1 MARNGSGTY
10 NLVSGNPVVTG
21 TTISSTWA
29 NNTLNDIATALS
41 GSIASDGQTPITANL
56 PMAGYKLT
64 NVAAGSLLTDYARID
79 QLQNS
84 SIIWLTSVTGTDTI
98 TASSTITPAAYAAG
112 QVFRFVSAGTN
123 TTTAAS
129 LNINSLGA
137 KTITKKGDANI
148 QIGDLPANAVIT
160 VVYDGTNFQIIGIE
174 TRQFRIYATAT
185 PSMSLIIDAG
195 NIQQQTTL
203 TSIAKQTTTAF
214 VAPVTNPRNDL
225 IVLDETTGAY
235 SIVAGTEAASPA
247 DPAIPANKIL
257 LARVRL
263 TVGMT
268 SINSTNFDDLLPLY
282 YANGISQTFADT
294 RYGSAMFPFTVPAA
308 VGGLLTATL
317 APCKVDFRNTSL
329 AVGTPIEYNVTS
341 NMTLAMTSIA
351 GSLGAVTAI
360 QTRLVYALVY
370 GAGAPQIAVANI
382 SGGLQMDETNLIT
395 TAAIGAGS
403 TSATAWYSTSAIAT
417 PSQYRII
424 GFVDATWTSGTG
436 WSSPALVQPA
446 GGLAMSSIK
455 GTRWQDVTASRALGG
470 TYYTGAFSRKLNVY
484 ATGTAGYFTLNV
496 VVDGLNMI
504 IGIASWNGAASNYF
518 GNGQIEIG
526 PYRSYTINNVA
537 AAATLSAWFEE

>member
-10 NLVSGNPVVTG
+10 NLISGNPVVTG

-64 NVAAGSLLTDYARID
+64 NVGAGSLLTDYARID

-84 SIIWLTSVTGTDTI
+84 SVTWLTGVTGTDTI
-98 TASSTITPAAYAAG
+98 TASLTITPSAYAAG
-112 QVFRFVSAGTN
+112 QVFRFISAGAN
-123 TTTAAS
+123 TTTSAT

-148 QIGDLPANAVIT
+148 NIGDLPANAIIT
-160 VVYDGTNFQIIGIE
+160 VVYDGIKFQIIGIE

-214 VAPVTNPRNDL
+214 VSPVTNPRNDL

-282 YANGISQTFADT
+282 YANGITQSAADL
-294 RYGSAMFPFTVPAA
+294 RYAALAGLATQVFNSAPA
-308 VGGLLTATL
+308 
-317 APCKVDFRNTSL
+317 
-329 AVGTPIEYNVTS
+329 
-341 NMTLAMTSIA
+341 
-351 GSLGAVTAI
+351 
-360 QTRLVYALVY
+360 
-370 GAGAPQIAVANI
+370 
-382 SGGLQMDETNLIT
+382 
-395 TAAIGAGS
+395 
-403 TSATAWYSTSAIAT
+403 TSATNVFRADQSFISAAPFGAPGYIKVPLWESVGGTIVPTYIQWAIGTATAGLAPGANVSQTLTWPVAFPNACAFALCNQYSGSPTLLVHQLISAGQTNCVVNIAN
-417 PSQYRII
+417 PSQ
-424 GFVDATWTSGTG
+424 T
-436 WSSPALVQPA
+436 
-446 GGLAMSSIK
+446 
-455 GTRWQDVTASRALGG
+455 
-470 TYYTGAFSRKLNVY
+470 VY
-484 ATGTAGYFTLNV
+484 NAIPIA
-496 VVDGLNMI
+496 
-504 IGIASWNGAASNYF
+504 IGIGY
-518 GNGQIEIG
+518 
-526 PYRSYTINNVA
+526 
-537 AAATLSAWFEE
+537 